1 MKSKGNCNPFALA
14 ERMKALVCEGRA
26 VGREKRKELF
36 ANSSLLGD
44 IDEQEPILSLKTK
57 WNF

>member
-14 ERMKALVCEGRA
+14 GRMKALVCEGGAA
-26 VGREKRKELF
+26 VREKRKGLF

-44 IDEQEPILSLKTK
+44 IDELEAILSLKTK

>member
-14 ERMKALVCEGRA
+14 GRMKALVSAGGA

-44 IDEQEPILSLKTK
+44 THELEAILSLKPK